1 MSDVAHTKRAACLTP
16 RFASML
22 RLGTWARQATK
33 AVTRDFD
40 MAPCCV
46 VRVQLG
52 AEHVHIAHFSRE
64 KCTASS
70 WPTQEYVS
78 IHMVVTSNA
87 ALKSG
92 SQSQ

>member
-52 AEHVHIAHFSRE
+52 AEHSPLLLGEVYSKQLAHTRV
-64 KCTASS
+64 C
-70 WPTQEYVS
+70 
-78 IHMVVTSNA
+78 
-87 ALKSG
+87 
-92 SQSQ
+92 